1 MKPSSYIN
9 TWSTLR
15 GDVAK
20 ACEELNIEMGPLGL
34 SEWEDI
40 ETKILETFC
49 HQKDYKSKPV
59 WLWNALKV
67 DAYSVFKEQPIET
80 LIHLV
85 EPKQNIYL
93 VLDETIN
100 ETTKH
105 WYYEGDIHSIC
116 KLLNIE
122 NKVFVNE
129 ICLVSKKYDWL
140 LCINHHSCLIAAG
153 KSMID
158 KVKTL
163 G

>member
-1 MKPSSYIN
+1 MKSSSYRN

-15 GDVAK
+15 VDVAK
-20 ACEELNIEMGPLGL
+20 ACEELNIDVRPLGL

-40 ETKILETFC
+40 EAKIQETFC
-49 HQKDYKSKPV
+49 HQKEYKSKPV

-67 DAYSVFKEQPIET
+67 DAYSVFKEQPIEV
-80 LIHLV
+80 LENLV
-85 EPKQNIYL
+85 EAKNNVYL
-93 VLDETIN
+93 ILDETIN

-105 WYYEGDIHSIC
+105 WYYEGNIHSIY
-116 KLLNIE
+116 KLLSIE

-129 ICLVSKKYDWL
+129 VCLVSKKYDWL